1 MEGSDPYI
9 ARPAGLCVDTGSSCT
24 SGAATCGVFGTAGA
38 PFPVSITAVA
48 WESDSDSDFCSD
60 NSGTPNYNSGGNILL
75 SSGLLAPVP
84 GAAGSV
90 IPTAY
95 THVGSSGSGGTNTIA
110 LAQSEV
116 GVFTF
121 DATPPLYFGV
131 ALGSTSS
138 TTPVTYT
145 SQPTGRFIP
154 DHFEAS
160 TSDIGEFSPACPTGN
175 TYTGQSF
182 DWLIAPTIAFTAY
195 NGASPKAVTENY
207 THDDFR
213 RLTAANVADNIT
225 YPTEDNATD
234 GNDGSRLQL
243 SGVPDTQ
250 FNDGTISVSA
260 AGQMEYV
267 FSAADSLA
275 YLRNSDAEINTF
287 SPDLVF
293 EIGSAV
299 SDGEVNV
306 NNTVNITPD
315 GSSVDM
321 RFGRMT
327 IEDSYGPENSSLT
340 LPMSMEY
347 FSDGDYVLN
356 TFDSCSTWNSVNA
369 SVDSL
374 SSIQPGSGS
383 VSSGTTGSDGLELA
397 APTTVAGTPDTGDAT
412 VTYDA
417 PVWLEGDFN
426 GDGNFN
432 DDPSATSTFGIYR
445 GHERVIYKKELR

>member
-1 MEGSDPYI
+1 M
-9 ARPAGLCVDTGSSCT
+9 
-24 SGAATCGVFGTAGA
+24 
-38 PFPVSITAVA
+38 
-48 WESDSDSDFCSD
+48 
-60 NSGTPNYNSGGNILL
+60 

-131 ALGSTSS
+131 ALGSTS
-138 TTPVTYT
+138 VRRRLLI
-145 SQPTGRFIP
+145 QPTGRFIP

-160 TSDIGEFSPACPTGN
+160 GSDIGEFSTACPTGN

-195 NGASPKAVTENY
+195 NGANPKAMMKII
-207 THDDFR
+207 
-213 RLTAANVADNIT
+213 LTTGPSTDAANVADNT

-275 YLRNSDAEINTF
+275 YLRNSAAEINTF

-293 EIGSAV
+293 EIGPAI
-299 SDGEVNV
+299 SDGEANV
-306 NNTVNITPD
+306 NNTVNFTPD
-315 GSSVDM
+315 GSSVDV
-321 RFGRMT
+321 RFGRM
-327 IEDSYGPENSSLT
+327 IVEDSYGPENSNLT

-347 FSDGDYVLN
+347 FADGEYVLN
-356 TFDSCSTWNSVNA
+356 TFMFDLNSANA
-369 SVDSL
+369 SVDNL
-374 SSIQPGSGS
+374 SSILPGSGA
-383 VSSGTTGSDGLELA
+383 VSSGTTGSNGLGLA
-397 APTTVAGTPDTGDAT
+397 ATTLVVLAQVMQP
-412 VTYDA
+412 
-417 PVWLEGDFN
+417 
-426 GDGNFN
+426 
-432 DDPSATSTFGIYR
+432 
-445 GHERVIYKKELR
+445 